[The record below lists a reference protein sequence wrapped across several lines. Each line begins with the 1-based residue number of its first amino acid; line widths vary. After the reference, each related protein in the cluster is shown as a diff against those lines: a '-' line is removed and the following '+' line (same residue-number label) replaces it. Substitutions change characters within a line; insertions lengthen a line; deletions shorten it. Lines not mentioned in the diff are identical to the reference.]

1 MTCPTPTRSTKLSR
15 LMPHPRDYRGYPAAR
30 VAHLAEMIRTA
41 GFVRHVTTA
50 DDGTVLAGW
59 DIVLAARELGLDRI
73 PVARLGFAP
82 DDPRALKVLASE
94 RGDGFE
100 DIDDRALVDLLR
112 EVKDTAPGGLAG
124 TGFDDMQLAALA
136 MVTRPRSEV
145 EDFDAAA
152 HWVGLP
158 AYKAGKPTPKLVIS
172 FDGEADRESFL
183 QLVGIAADN
192 KGAGSKTTLSARW
205 PARRPRDLVSVR
217 FEG

>member
-1 MTCPTPTRSTKLSR
+1 MTCPTTTRSTKLSR
-15 LMPHPRDYRGYPAAR
+15 LRPHPRDYRGYPPAR

-59 DIVLAARELGLDRI
+59 DLVLAARELGLDRI
-73 PVARLGFAP
+73 PVARLATGP

-94 RGDGFE
+94 RGDSFDE
-100 DIDDRALVDLLR
+100 VDDRALVDLLK

-124 TGFDDMQLAALA
+124 TGFDAMQLAALA
-136 MVTRPRSEV
+136 MVTRPRSEI
-145 EDFDAAA
+145 ENFDAAT

-158 AYKAGKPTPKLVIS
+158 AYEPVRKKFKLILNFES
-172 FDGEADRESFL
+172 DTAREDFSIRNG
-183 QLVGIAADN
+183 LVMRKNSA
-192 KGAGSKTTLSARW
+192 SPTLSACY
-205 PARRPRDLVSVR
+205 PPSGPRDIKSVL